1 MTRNG
6 FYTFATIRNI
16 EGGGSKQIIDIAKN
30 GNWPL
35 QIIQL
40 DVNNDKPVSNAINR
54 IISEKNG
61 IDIVVNNAGY
71 DLMGALE
78 ESSTDEIKVQ
88 FEINFFGAIRVIQ
101 AVIPVM
107 RKQRGG
113 IIVNITSLCRAIYFP
128 LNSSYHA
135 AKFTRGFI

>member
-16 EGGGSKQIIDIAKN
+16 EGRGSKQIIDIAKN

-101 AVIPVM
+101 DCHTCNEKTERRYNSEHNFIVQSNIFSTKLIIPC
-107 RKQRGG
+107 
-113 IIVNITSLCRAIYFP
+113 S
-128 LNSSYHA
+128 
-135 AKFTRGFI
+135 KFTRGFI